1 METEE
6 LVRVRQKLEKKTTQ
20 KPRRKS
26 FQKGE
31 RSVATNTPKV
41 TERRDDLANRTAEH
55 RRSSFSAATRT
66 ETYCRQEVPECP
78 TKSRSVAEKV
88 KCYLFESS

>member
-1 METEE
+1 M
-6 LVRVRQKLEKKTTQ
+6 RQKLEKKTTQ

-31 RSVATNTPKV
+31 RSVSTNTTKV
-41 TERRDDLANRTAEH
+41 TERRDDLTNRTAEH

-66 ETYCRQEVPECP
+66 ETKLEA
-78 TKSRSVAEKV
+78 RSP
-88 KCYLFESS
+88 